1 MSDFVMDIYRYA
13 NPDLR
18 HFGDEQLMAHYEMNG
33 IHENRVCN
41 KTGFLER
48 YQSLFQLHIYKQVNT
63 DLSFLHTDEEF
74 IIHYLKIGRNE
85 KRIAHTRQMDK
96 NMLLDTIDFDPEV
109 YKLLN
114 GELFYYTADECIRH
128 LLEGNNLDCAR
139 VSVKSMLSANPDI
152 DFNLARACH
161 KEYSLMSEKDLG
173 RVFLEKGLYENKIFY
188 WDIFFLTYP
197 EFDLD
202 YFRTF
207 NKNMRGCSNYQ
218 LVEKFMNQEKGS
230 KIIINLKTFF
240 QTYPEIREFDI
251 KKRYA
256 DWERHDKSAKISIL
270 EQEVE
275 TLEKRRIYEYGYF
288 VEKYPSFDFTFFE
301 RVYSKKILQQNNLEE
316 SSQKTMRELIIK
328 YFVDNKDSMTLYTNK
343 NEFYNDYPDIDWY
356 FYGENFG
363 HSIKDEIEKIRF
375 FTEDSKT
382 WKIWNEPMFYSYFPT
397 FDSSFYSF
405 YTNIVLDDN
414 DRKKKVLEI
423 LHHYLEHKRQEDAAE
438 NNETTNNENKLKE
451 VFVCE
456 NDFFNTYPDFD
467 DVFYK
472 KIVLRKESSIEYNSP
487 SYETDYR
494 FWMVHYANNS
504 NKPYAYRSM
513 KHISDSFPELDLEFY
528 GKTKSQCIDKDP
540 IDVFLYFLDNQ
551 QEFKDELHNENDF
564 LSKYPGFDTRIYCMI
579 CDITLSSSLEIYN
592 YFLNIQKSDSSIIY
606 TREQLMNKVPLFD
619 EDFYENAY
627 LDVPDFVEKNNSVFG
642 KEKSEQIVS
651 KMICLV
657 HYLKIGEKEKRFI
670 NEKSFM
676 KKYPSFDEEFIL
688 NMYPE
693 LEGLPTKEIIYHYIQ
708 KGFKEDKLYSTKQF
722 YQKYPYY
729 DDEFYS
735 MYYPD
740 LSEMSDNE
748 RMAHYHTI
756 GKKKGLFCSAK
767 KFYDKFTKFPIV
779 EDLSLEEM
787 VESMKTYESSVTSQ
801 SNESSVEA

>member
-18 HFGDEQLMAHYEMNG
+18 HFGDEQLMAHYEING
-33 IHENRVCN
+33 VHENRVCN

-96 NMLLDTIDFDPEV
+96 NMLLDTIEFDPEI

-114 GELFYYTADECIRH
+114 GELFYYTSDECVRH
-128 LLEGNNLDCAR
+128 LLEGNNLDCSR
-139 VSVKSMLSANPDI
+139 VSVKSMLSSNPDI
-152 DFNLARACH
+152 DFNLARSCH
-161 KEYSLMSEKDLG
+161 KEYSFMSDKDLG
-173 RVFLEKGLYENKIFY
+173 RVFLEKGIYENKIFY
-188 WDIFFLTYP
+188 WDIFYMTYP

-202 YFRTF
+202 YFKTF
-207 NKNMRGCSNYQ
+207 NKDTRGCSKYQ
-218 LVEKFMNQEKGS
+218 LVEKFINQEKNS
-230 KIIINLKTFF
+230 KMIINLKTFF
-240 QTYPEIREFDI
+240 QIYPEIKEADI
-251 KKRYA
+251 KQRYS
-256 DWERHDKSAKISIL
+256 DWDSHNKSAKIAIL

-288 VEKYPSFDFTFFE
+288 VEKFPTFDFTFFE
-301 RVYSKKILQQNNLEE
+301 RVYSKKVLQQNHTEE
-316 SSQKTMRELIIK
+316 SSQKTMREMIIK
-328 YFVDNKDSMTLYTNK
+328 YFIDNKEVSTLYTNK

-356 FYGENFG
+356 FYGENFK

-375 FTEDSKT
+375 FTEDIKT
-382 WKIWNEPMFYSYFPT
+382 WKVWNEPMFYSHFPT

-405 YTNIVLDDN
+405 YTNIVLDEN

-423 LHHYLEHKRQEDAAE
+423 FHHYLDYKRQEE
-438 NNETTNNENKLKE
+438 NIDEKTMDFKPIQ

-467 DVFYK
+467 DVLYK
-472 KIVLRKESSIEYNSP
+472 KIVLRKESSIHYNNA
-487 SYETDYR
+487 SYENDYR
-494 FWMVHYANNS
+494 FWMVHYASNN

-513 KHISDSFPELDLEFY
+513 KHISDSFPDLDLEFY
-528 GKTKSQCIDKDP
+528 GKTKNQCINKDT
-540 IDVFLYFLDNQ
+540 IDVFLYFLENQ
-551 QEFKDELHNENDF
+551 EEFNNELHNEKEF
-564 LSKYPGFDTRIYCMI
+564 LTKYPGFDIRIYCMMY
-579 CDITLSSSLEIYN
+579 DITLSSSLEIYN

-606 TREQLMNKVPLFD
+606 TREQLLNKVPLLD
-619 EDFYENAY
+619 EEFYQDAY
-627 LDVPDFVEKNNSVFG
+627 LDVPDFVEKN
-642 KEKSEQIVS
+642 KSINDKDSSES
-651 KMICLV
+651 KLLSII
-657 HYLKIGEKEKRFI
+657 HYLKFGEKEKRFI

-676 KKYPSFDEEFIL
+676 KKYPSFDEEFIM
-688 NMYPE
+688 NMYPD
-693 LEGLPTKEIIYHYIQ
+693 LEGKSTKEIMYDYIQ
-708 KGFKEDKLYSTKQF
+708 KGFKEDRLYSTKQF

-735 MYYPD
+735 LYYNE
-740 LSEMSDNE
+740 LAEMSDTE
-748 RMAHYHTI
+748 RMAHYHTT

-767 KFYDKFTKFPIV
+767 KFYDKFSKFPIV

-787 VESMKTYESSVTSQ
+787 VESMKTYESSIINQ
-801 SNESSVEA
+801 SNPSETIVEA